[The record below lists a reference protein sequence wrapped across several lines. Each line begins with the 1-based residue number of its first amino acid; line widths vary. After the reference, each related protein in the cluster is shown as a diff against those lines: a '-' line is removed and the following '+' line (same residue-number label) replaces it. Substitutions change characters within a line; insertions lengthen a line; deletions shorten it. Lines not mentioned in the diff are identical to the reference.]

1 MAEARPERGGPVD
14 TIMLNAESV
23 RRRQSHLNAR
33 TQTPQENRVTNPV
46 GIRIGIDL
54 GGTKI
59 EGVAISS
66 TGDVIA
72 RQRVATP
79 REQYEGTVGA
89 IAGVVRHLEAQLGL
103 DSVGLQPA
111 TVGVGIPGTIVRATG
126 LVKNANSTW
135 LNGRPLELDLSEA
148 LHRPVRCAN
157 DANCFAVSEAHDGAA
172 HGFPVVF
179 GVIVGT
185 GCGGAVVFNQHQ
197 HSGPHGIAGEWG
209 HNPLPWANSDELPG
223 PACYCGKHGCIETW
237 ISGTGLMRDF
247 LRHTGQ
253 PLDGAEI
260 VAASENTASE
270 HHAEAL
276 SALDRLEDRMAR
288 SLAEIV
294 NILDPDVIV
303 LGGGLSKLDR
313 LYRNVP
319 ARISPYTFGGAD
331 TVRMVRPLHGDAS
344 GVRGAAWLWD

>member
-1 MAEARPERGGPVD
+1 MTTSA
-14 TIMLNAESV
+14 
-23 RRRQSHLNAR
+23 
-33 TQTPQENRVTNPV
+33 

-59 EGVAISS
+59 EGVALDS
-66 TGDVIA
+66 TGKVTA
-72 RQRVATP
+72 RQRVPTP
-79 REQYEGTVGA
+79 RNDYPGTVAA
-89 IAGVVRHLEAQLGL
+89 IAGVVRHLEQELSCNA
-103 DSVGLQPA
+103 S
-111 TVGVGIPGTIVRATG
+111 VGVGIPGTVVRSTG

-135 LNGRPLELDLSEA
+135 LNGRPLELDLSDA
-148 LHRPVRCAN
+148 LARPVRCAN
-157 DANCFAVSEAHDGAA
+157 DANCFVVSEAHDGSAR
-172 HGFPVVF
+172 GFPIVF

-185 GCGGAVVFNQHQ
+185 GCGGAVAFNGHQ

-209 HNPLPWANSDELPG
+209 HNPLPWATSEELPG
-223 PACYCGKHGCIETW
+223 PACYCGKRGCIETW

-247 LRHTGQ
+247 LTRTGTS
-253 PLDGAEI
+253 LDGAQI
-260 VAASENTASE
+260 VAASEDPAA
-270 HHAEAL
+270 HLHAEA
-276 SALDRLEDRMAR
+276 SDALDRLEDRMAR

-331 TVRMVRPLHGDAS
+331 TVRIVKPLHGDAS